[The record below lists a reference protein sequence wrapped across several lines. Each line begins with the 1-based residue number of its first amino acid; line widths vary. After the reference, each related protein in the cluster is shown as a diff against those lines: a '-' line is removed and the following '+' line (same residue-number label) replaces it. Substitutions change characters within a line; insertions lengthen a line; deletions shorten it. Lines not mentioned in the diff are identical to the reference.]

1 MQQDYQVQFSLP
13 PGRPSYKNELLASRS
28 NMGYRQHPAQLLYT
42 RESDYPP
49 HQAGTALSQFGHV
62 SRNASVQIP
71 PSRPR
76 RFPASLFSQPPTQP
90 QHIQYS
96 RQEPPILPQ
105 RSRQQQ
111 MQQHVPPPQPDYLLN
126 QYQYQD
132 GMIGSHHTDPF
143 YNQQSETAL
152 NPYIQYRQ
160 SSHRSI
166 PVHNEY
172 NTTRFPTM
180 NHRPTHS
187 TPFKLSSRVDIPPG
201 PSLHLDYEEK
211 QWRIQ
216 HAEMLKQTAQQNQQR
231 QSKVVNKQRDRGRI
245 IPYLQDEN
253 IIQEGYPLMQPSF
266 SQNMTESNW
275 DTVSQPALSSPTRT
289 KTASIKKRAAYPPL
303 QPNQPLYQSNEIY
316 SPVELAST
324 YDEPSKVVASTSV
337 GMTRSAKEMAHEK
350 YLHRLST
357 PTTSRQSK
365 TTLERYKSDHPDTL
379 HGRHMGDSNKSS
391 SSLPIAVNYIPYT
404 HSEYRQLKSRDSHMH
419 LPKGLGRNDDEE
431 WKTQYDKRMRMH
443 EYSELIR
450 QRERESGRNDGM
462 FDTIPHDVI
471 SFSNDDSLKHDQY
484 RPRRKLSVVFSDDM
498 VMKESVPTYRNRKV
512 LAGYKPT
519 SSIHSRAHSS
529 NITPVT
535 SNTVQNGKV
544 NKLAVLPRISS
555 NAESVKQK
563 SDLETRVSTSH
574 GKKLIFLDPTD
585 KDIITKTAASESLNN
600 VPDKSMLDQSEI
612 QNNIERDSKNV
623 DESVFN
629 VNDVCNDTLTHS
641 QAASDSSSMP
651 TDIQPSEPSSIDND
665 QNDDDPMHL
674 DGTITSHSHLEDIH
688 TPLTHSQLE
697 IATV

>member
-1 MQQDYQVQFSLP
+1 
-13 PGRPSYKNELLASRS
+13 
-28 NMGYRQHPAQLLYT
+28 MGYRHPAQLLYT
-42 RESDYPP
+42 RESDYSP

-62 SRNASVQIP
+62 SRNASI
-71 PSRPR
+71 S
-76 RFPASLFSQPPTQP
+76 
-90 QHIQYS
+90 
-96 RQEPPILPQ
+96 
-105 RSRQQQ
+105 
-111 MQQHVPPPQPDYLLN
+111 PD
-126 QYQYQD
+126 
-132 GMIGSHHTDPF
+132 
-143 YNQQSETAL
+143 
-152 NPYIQYRQ
+152 
-160 SSHRSI
+160 
-166 PVHNEY
+166 
-172 NTTRFPTM
+172 
-180 NHRPTHS
+180 
-187 TPFKLSSRVDIPPG
+187 

-231 QSKVVNKQRDRGRI
+231 QSKVVNKQRDRGRM

-275 DTVSQPALSSPTRT
+275 DTVSQPAF
-289 KTASIKKRAAYPPL
+289 
-303 QPNQPLYQSNEIY
+303 NEIY
-316 SPVELAST
+316 SSVELAST
-324 YDEPSKVVASTSV
+324 YDEPSKVVASTPV

-512 LAGYKPT
+512 LADINLLRQY
-519 SSIHSRAHSS
+519 IH
-529 NITPVT
+529 VL
-535 SNTVQNGKV
+535 TV
-544 NKLAVLPRISS
+544 AILP
-555 NAESVKQK
+555 Q
-563 SDLETRVSTSH
+563 
-574 GKKLIFLDPTD
+574 
-585 KDIITKTAASESLNN
+585 
-600 VPDKSMLDQSEI
+600 
-612 QNNIERDSKNV
+612 
-623 DESVFN
+623 
-629 VNDVCNDTLTHS
+629 
-641 QAASDSSSMP
+641 
-651 TDIQPSEPSSIDND
+651 
-665 QNDDDPMHL
+665 
-674 DGTITSHSHLEDIH
+674 
-688 TPLTHSQLE
+688 
-697 IATV
+697 